1 MIRLKEFFSFYI
13 NSSIHVSISVC
24 CLQAIMMIKYSS
36 IINYDILCFT
46 FFSTLFAY
54 NFIKYFEYIYEN
66 YSSISIKLKLI
77 ICTSIFSLFF
87 SLFFLFK
94 LALNEIL
101 LIALISII
109 TLLYAVP
116 FFLFS
121 DTNLR
126 SVRGLK
132 IYVVALVWTMTVVL
146 LPFEFYMELGLLFLI
161 INFIQI
167 FIYVLIAIVPF
178 EIRDINIDNRRLS
191 TIPQK
196 IGIKNTKILG
206 VILCL
211 PFVLIELLKQKYFSW
226 YYLGF
231 DFIIIALLMVF
242 LIISSKNP
250 QSKFYSSFWVEGV
263 PILWIV
269 ILLI

>member
-1 MIRLKEFFSFYI
+1 MIKLKEFFSFYI
-13 NSSIHVSISVC
+13 DSSMHVSMSVC
-24 CLQAIMMIKYSS
+24 CLQTIMMIKYRS
-36 IINYDILCFT
+36 IINHDILYFT

-54 NFIKYFEYIYEN
+54 NFIKYFEYIYGN
-66 YSSISIKLKLI
+66 YDSISIKLKFI
-77 ICTSIFSLFF
+77 AYTSIFSLFF

-94 LALNEIL
+94 LALNEVL

-132 IYVVALVWTMTVVL
+132 IYVVALVWTMTIVL
-146 LPFEFYMELGLLFLI
+146 LPFEFYMELELLFLI

-178 EIRDINIDNRRLS
+178 EIRDINIDNKRLS

-196 IGIKNTKILG
+196 IGIKSTKILG
-206 VILCL
+206 VLLCL
-211 PFVLIELLKQKYFSW
+211 LFLLIELLKQKYFSW

-231 DFIIIALLMVF
+231 DFIVISLLMMF
-242 LIISSKNP
+242 LIINSKNP

>member
-1 MIRLKEFFSFYI
+1 MIKLKEFFSFYI
-13 NSSIHVSISVC
+13 DSSMHVSMSVC
-24 CLQAIMMIKYSS
+24 CLQTIMMIKYRS
-36 IINYDILCFT
+36 IINHDILYFT

-54 NFIKYFEYIYEN
+54 NFIKYFEYIYAN
-66 YSSISIKLKLI
+66 YDSISIKLKFI
-77 ICTSIFSLFF
+77 AYTSIFSLFF

-94 LALNEIL
+94 LALNEVL

-109 TLLYAVP
+109 TFLYAVP

-146 LPFEFYMELGLLFLI
+146 LPFEFYTELSLLFLI

-178 EIRDINIDNRRLS
+178 EIRDINIDNKRLS

-206 VILCL
+206 VLLCL
-211 PFVLIELLKQKYFSW
+211 LFLLIELLKQKYFSW

-231 DFIIIALLMVF
+231 DFIVISLLMMF
-242 LIISSKNP
+242 LIINSKNP

>member
-1 MIRLKEFFSFYI
+1 MIKLKEFFSFYI
-13 NSSIHVSISVC
+13 DSSMHVSMSVC
-24 CLQAIMMIKYSS
+24 CLQTIMMIKYRS
-36 IINYDILCFT
+36 IINHDILYFT

-66 YSSISIKLKLI
+66 YNSISIKLKFI
-77 ICTSIFSLFF
+77 TYTSIFSLCF

-94 LALNEIL
+94 LALNEVL

-126 SVRGLK
+126 SVRSLK

-146 LPFEFYMELGLLFLI
+146 LPFEFYTELGLLFLI

-206 VILCL
+206 VLLCL

-226 YYLGF
+226 YYLNF
-231 DFIIIALLMVF
+231 DFILISLLMIF
-242 LIISSKNP
+242 LIVNSKNP

-263 PILWIV
+263 PILWV
-269 ILLI
+269 VVLLI

>member
-1 MIRLKEFFSFYI
+1 MIKLKEFFSFYI
-13 NSSIHVSISVC
+13 DSSMHVSMSVC
-24 CLQAIMMIKYSS
+24 CLQTIMMIKYRS
-36 IINYDILCFT
+36 IINHDILYFT

-54 NFIKYFEYIYEN
+54 NFIKYFEYIYAN
-66 YSSISIKLKLI
+66 YDSISIKLKFI
-77 ICTSIFSLFF
+77 AYTSIFSLFF

-94 LALNEIL
+94 LALNEVL

-132 IYVVALVWTMTVVL
+132 IYVVALVWTMTIVL
-146 LPFEFYMELGLLFLI
+146 LPFEFYTELGLLFLI

-178 EIRDINIDNRRLS
+178 EIRDINIDNKRLS

-206 VILCL
+206 ALLCL
-211 PFVLIELLKQKYFSW
+211 LFLLIELLKQKYFSW

-231 DFIIIALLMVF
+231 DFIVISLLMMF
-242 LIISSKNP
+242 LIINSKNP

>member
-1 MIRLKEFFSFYI
+1 MRKLKELFSFYI
-13 NSSIHVSISVC
+13 DSSMHVSISIC
-24 CLQAIMMIKYSS
+24 CLQTIMMIKYSL
-36 IINYDILCFT
+36 IINYDIVCFT

-54 NFIKYFEYIYEN
+54 NFIKYFAYIYEN

-77 ICTSIFSLFF
+77 TCTSIFSSIF

-109 TLLYAVP
+109 TFLYAVP

-146 LPFEFYMELGLLFLI
+146 LPFEFYTELSLLFLI

-178 EIRDINIDNRRLS
+178 EIRDINIDNSRLS

-211 PFVLIELLKQKYFSW
+211 SFVLIELLKQKYYSW
-226 YYLGF
+226 YYLNF
-231 DFIIIALLMVF
+231 DFIIISLLMIF
-242 LIISSKNP
+242 LIVNSKES

>member
-1 MIRLKEFFSFYI
+1 MIKLKEFFSFYI
-13 NSSIHVSISVC
+13 DSSMHVSMSVC
-24 CLQAIMMIKYSS
+24 CLQTIMMIKYRS
-36 IINYDILCFT
+36 IINHDILYFT

-54 NFIKYFEYIYEN
+54 NFIKYFEYIYGN
-66 YSSISIKLKLI
+66 YDSISVKLKFI
-77 ICTSIFSLFF
+77 AYTSIFSLFF

-94 LALNEIL
+94 LALNEVL

-146 LPFEFYMELGLLFLI
+146 LPFEFYTELSLLFLI

-178 EIRDINIDNRRLS
+178 EIRDINIDNKRLS

-206 VILCL
+206 VLLCL
-211 PFVLIELLKQKYFSW
+211 LFLLIELLKQKYFSW

-231 DFIIIALLMVF
+231 DFIVISLLMMF
-242 LIISSKNP
+242 LIINSKNP

>member
-1 MIRLKEFFSFYI
+1 MIKLKEFFSFYI
-13 NSSIHVSISVC
+13 DSSMHVSMSVC
-24 CLQAIMMIKYSS
+24 CLQTIMMIKYRS
-36 IINYDILCFT
+36 IINHDILYFT

-54 NFIKYFEYIYEN
+54 NFIKYFEYIYGN
-66 YSSISIKLKLI
+66 YDSISVKLKFI
-77 ICTSIFSLFF
+77 AYTSIFSLFF

-94 LALNEIL
+94 LALNEVL

-132 IYVVALVWTMTVVL
+132 IYVVALVWTMTIVL
-146 LPFEFYMELGLLFLI
+146 LPFEFYTELGLLFLI

-178 EIRDINIDNRRLS
+178 EIRDINIDNKRLS

-206 VILCL
+206 VLLCL
-211 PFVLIELLKQKYFSW
+211 LFLLIELLKQKYFSW

-231 DFIIIALLMVF
+231 DFIVISLLMMF
-242 LIISSKNP
+242 LIINSKNP

>member
-1 MIRLKEFFSFYI
+1 MIKLKEFFSFYI
-13 NSSIHVSISVC
+13 DSSMHVSMSVC
-24 CLQAIMMIKYSS
+24 CLQTIMMIKYRS
-36 IINYDILCFT
+36 IINHDILYFT

-54 NFIKYFEYIYEN
+54 NFIKYFEYIYGN
-66 YSSISIKLKLI
+66 YDSISVKLKFI
-77 ICTSIFSLFF
+77 AYTSIFSLFF

-94 LALNEIL
+94 LALNEVL

-132 IYVVALVWTMTVVL
+132 IYVVALVWTMTIVL

-178 EIRDINIDNRRLS
+178 EIRDINIDNKRLS

-206 VILCL
+206 VLLCL
-211 PFVLIELLKQKYFSW
+211 LFLLIELLKQKYFSW

-231 DFIIIALLMVF
+231 DFIVISLLMMF
-242 LIISSKNP
+242 LIINSKNP

>member
-1 MIRLKEFFSFYI
+1 MIKLKEFFSFYI
-13 NSSIHVSISVC
+13 DSSMHVSMSVC
-24 CLQAIMMIKYSS
+24 CLQTIMMIKYRS
-36 IINYDILCFT
+36 IINHDILYFT

-54 NFIKYFEYIYEN
+54 NFIKYFEYIYAN
-66 YSSISIKLKLI
+66 YDSISIKLKFI
-77 ICTSIFSLFF
+77 AYASIFSLFF

-94 LALNEIL
+94 LALNEVL

-132 IYVVALVWTMTVVL
+132 IYVVALVWTMTIVL

-178 EIRDINIDNRRLS
+178 EIRDINIDNKRLS

-206 VILCL
+206 VLLCL
-211 PFVLIELLKQKYFSW
+211 LFLLIELLKQKYFSW

-231 DFIIIALLMVF
+231 DFIVISLLMMF
-242 LIISSKNP
+242 LIINSKNP